1 VRRDVNIAAG
11 FKPKWIRLA
20 FRPDSKQARV
30 LAMLRR
36 PEGAKM
42 LLSSARSSNRELL
55 WQDAVPSLHA
65 AKWDF
70 RRGEDD
76 VQIGFDVSVGL
87 LFLRGGGSVS
97 R

>member
-70 RRGEDD
+70 R
-76 VQIGFDVSVGL
+76 
-87 LFLRGGGSVS
+87 
-97 R
+97 